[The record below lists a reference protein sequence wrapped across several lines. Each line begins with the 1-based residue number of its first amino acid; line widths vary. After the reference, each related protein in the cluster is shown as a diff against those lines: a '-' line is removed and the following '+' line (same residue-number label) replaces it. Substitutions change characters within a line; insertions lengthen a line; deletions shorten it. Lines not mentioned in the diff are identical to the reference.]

1 MLFKELI
8 IITPVSPRAR
18 RLVCHVQRAAAI
30 KQGDV
35 DALISPSSFGTG
47 CSRTHMLSRMEI

>member
-8 IITPVSPRAR
+8 IITPVSPRAQ